1 MEKEL
6 FNELLD
12 SLEKLK
18 EKQKKEL
25 FSELFKSIPDKNDSL
40 FELWLYDNSGS
51 VQDFCNENADLSSV
65 QSKRKFLSAL
75 SFKSYKT
82 KSEFIEY
89 MSELYDNLY

>member
-1 MEKEL
+1 MVTKVNKVLQNGEIKE
-6 FNELLD
+6 FC
-12 SLEKLK
+12 
-18 EKQKKEL
+18 
-25 FSELFKSIPDKNDSL
+25 FFKNDSL

-75 SFKSYKT
+75 GFESYKA

>member
-51 VQDFCNENADLSSV
+51 VQDFL
-65 QSKRKFLSAL
+65 Q
-75 SFKSYKT
+75 
-82 KSEFIEY
+82 
-89 MSELYDNLY
+89 

>member
-1 MEKEL
+1 MKKEL

-18 EKQKKEL
+18 EEQKKDLFIEL
-25 FSELFKSIPDKNDSL
+25 FQSISNKNDSL
-40 FELWLYDNSGS
+40 FELWLYDNNGS
-51 VQDFCNENADLSSV
+51 VQDFCNENADLSSA

-75 SFKSYKT
+75 GFESYKT